1 MFYPTISS
9 YINSVEYKDII
20 NDYSNITDNYSND
33 ENNKLLEDAIKYNS
47 TINTYSIVDV
57 FTNPNR
63 EESSDYTNILNIDGK
78 GLMGYIS
85 IPKIDVNIPIYH
97 GTSSKVLEKGVG
109 HLEGSSFPIGGMSTH
124 SILSAHRGLPSA
136 KLFTDLDQ
144 LKIGDKF
151 FISILDKKLAYEV
164 DQILVVE
171 PSESEA
177 LQLQEGHDY
186 VTLVTCTP
194 YAINTHRLLVRGTQ
208 VEYNEEVA
216 QSIPVEKKSSSSDI
230 MLYTGV
236 IIAILLLIFAIVQIV
251 KSNKKKEIQ
260 TNIEITDIPVIEKVL
275 SIESVNGI
283 QQLQNTEANQQKN
296 DTDII

>member
-33 ENNKLLEDAIKYNS
+33 ENNKLLEEAIKYNS
-47 TINTYSIVDV
+47 TINTYSIIDV

-63 EESSDYTNILNIDGK
+63 EESVDYTNILNIDGK

-283 QQLQNTEANQQKN
+283 QQLQNTEVNQQKN